1 MKRADI
7 PHLSVANTAVHKHGC
22 HPPFKSLNAFTYVLD
37 YTKKNSFFQ
46 DFSENNIC
54 SGKDNIKCERKR
66 KPPDALFFYLKKHRK
81 RGENVRNY
89 RYLTFGDREK
99 IETEYAAGGRPADIA
114 IDLGVHV
121 ATIYKELKRG
131 DTGQLDKNMRREYS
145 AELAQRRLIESFKCR
160 GRKSPTI

>member
-1 MKRADI
+1 M
-7 PHLSVANTAVHKHGC
+7 
-22 HPPFKSLNAFTYVLD
+22 
-37 YTKKNSFFQ
+37 
-46 DFSENNIC
+46 
-54 SGKDNIKCERKR
+54 
-66 KPPDALFFYLKKHRK
+66 
-81 RGENVRNY
+81 RNY

-131 DTGQLDKNMRREYS
+131 DTGQLDKNMRR
-145 AELAQRRLIESFKCR
+145 LIESFKCR

>member
-1 MKRADI
+1 MRKEAK
-7 PHLSVANTAVHKHGC
+7 A
-22 HPPFKSLNAFTYVLD
+22 
-37 YTKKNSFFQ
+37 
-46 DFSENNIC
+46 
-54 SGKDNIKCERKR
+54 SGRIIFLPE
-66 KPPDALFFYLKKHRK
+66 KHRK

-114 IDLGVHV
+114 IGLGVHV

-131 DTGQLDKNMRREYS
+131 DTGQLDKNMRRQYS

>member
-1 MKRADI
+1 MQEFLLFFRRTEKI
-7 PHLSVANTAVHKHGC
+7 I
-22 HPPFKSLNAFTYVLD
+22 LNA
-37 YTKKNSFFQ
+37 KG
-46 DFSENNIC
+46 SE
-54 SGKDNIKCERKR
+54 SLRTHYFLPE
-66 KPPDALFFYLKKHRK
+66 KHRK

>member
-1 MKRADI
+1 MRKEAK
-7 PHLSVANTAVHKHGC
+7 A
-22 HPPFKSLNAFTYVLD
+22 
-37 YTKKNSFFQ
+37 
-46 DFSENNIC
+46 
-54 SGKDNIKCERKR
+54 SGRIIFLPEK
-66 KPPDALFFYLKKHRK
+66 YRK

-99 IETEYAAGGRPADIA
+99 IETEYAAGGCPADIA

>member
-1 MKRADI
+1 MRKEAK
-7 PHLSVANTAVHKHGC
+7 A
-22 HPPFKSLNAFTYVLD
+22 
-37 YTKKNSFFQ
+37 
-46 DFSENNIC
+46 
-54 SGKDNIKCERKR
+54 SGRIIFLLE
-66 KPPDALFFYLKKHRK
+66 KHRK

>member
-1 MKRADI
+1 M
-7 PHLSVANTAVHKHGC
+7 
-22 HPPFKSLNAFTYVLD
+22 
-37 YTKKNSFFQ
+37 
-46 DFSENNIC
+46 
-54 SGKDNIKCERKR
+54 
-66 KPPDALFFYLKKHRK
+66 
-81 RGENVRNY
+81 RNY

-145 AELAQRRLIESFKCR
+145 AELAQRRLIENVKCR
-160 GRKSPTI
+160 GRKSPTK